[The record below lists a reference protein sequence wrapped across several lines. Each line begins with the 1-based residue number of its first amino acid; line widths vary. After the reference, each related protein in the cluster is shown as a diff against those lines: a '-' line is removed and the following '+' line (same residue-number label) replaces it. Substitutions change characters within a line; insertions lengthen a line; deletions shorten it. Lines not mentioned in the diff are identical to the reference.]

1 MTHLPNFSAALL
13 HPRYWLLWL
22 GIGLLWL
29 VVQLPYPVIYR
40 LGNAIGRLA
49 MRFMKRRAK
58 IAYRN
63 LELCFPEKSEQERH
77 QLVVQNFESVGMGLM
92 ETGMAWFWPTRRIA
106 RWTDTIGFEHVRDV
120 QAQNRGILLIGIHFL
135 TLEMGARMFG
145 MNQPG
150 IGVYRPNDNPVIDWL
165 QTWGRLRSNKDMIDR
180 KDLKGMIRALK
191 KGEVVWYAPDHDY
204 GPTASVFAPG
214 SPSSRPPPLPGPGC
228 WRKCLKRALCHSS
241 HGANRMAKAMSSS
254 CCRRNAIR
262 LWKTQKPPPRG

>member
-1 MTHLPNFSAALL
+1 MTHLPKFSAALL

-92 ETGMAWFWPTRRIA
+92 KPGWH
-106 RWTDTIGFEHVRDV
+106 GS
-120 QAQNRGILLIGIHFL
+120 G
-135 TLEMGARMFG
+135 
-145 MNQPG
+145 QPDALRAG
-150 IGVYRPNDNPVIDWL
+150 
-165 QTWGRLRSNKDMIDR
+165 QTPS
-180 KDLKGMIRALK
+180 ALNMSATCRHK
-191 KGEVVWYAPDHDY
+191 
-204 GPTASVFAPG
+204 TAV
-214 SPSSRPPPLPGPGC
+214 
-228 WRKCLKRALCHSS
+228 
-241 HGANRMAKAMSSS
+241 S
-254 CCRRNAIR
+254 C
-262 LWKTQKPPPRG
+262 